1 MKKIILLAVFVFLGY
16 QAVERWRHAQ
26 PAESPPVSQTQ
37 SVEQARASRTAPEE
51 APRGGTRLESEGTVT
66 RVLADDTQ
74 GSRHQRFIVRLA
86 SGRTVLIA
94 HNIDIAPRVRGISE
108 GDAVSFAGEFEEND
122 KGGVVHWTH
131 HDPSGRHVAGWIRH
145 RGQTYQ

>member
-1 MKKIILLAVFVFLGY
+1 MKKIILAAVVLILAY
-16 QAVERWRHAQ
+16 QGLEHRRHADTG
-26 PAESPPVSQTQ
+26 ESPSSPQTSSGKQ
-37 SVEQARASRTAPEE
+37 VPASRPSPEA
-51 APRGGTRLESEGTVT
+51 APRGGTRLESEGTVV

-74 GSRHQRFIVRLA
+74 GSRHQRFIVRLS
-86 SGRTVLIA
+86 SGQTVLIA
-94 HNIDIAPRVRGISE
+94 HNIDIAPRVQGISE
-108 GDAVSFAGEFEEND
+108 GDTVSFSGEFEQND